1 MVRCDTFT
9 DVDMPT
15 VERFEIRDWIVCLA
29 GVERLFFMIENKPQ
43 EPEESRSQQ
52 EEIAPVAQ
60 PVPVPQAAK
69 PARSNLANFLTLIGL
84 FGVARR
90 LNHTKPTVAVGQH
103 TEANRFLLQVIQPGL
118 AGLMDG
124 SVSTLAPIFATA
136 FATHRPMTAFLV
148 GMAAATGAGIS
159 MAFSEA
165 LSDDGVLTG
174 RGNPVLRGAITGMMT
189 FLGGAGHTL
198 PFLIQD
204 LHVALLVAYFVV
216 GVELIVIA
224 AIRHRYFGT
233 NWTLSILQVIGGGA
247 LVFAA
252 GFLFGSA

>member
-1 MVRCDTFT
+1 
-9 DVDMPT
+9 
-15 VERFEIRDWIVCLA
+15 
-29 GVERLFFMIENKPQ
+29 MIDKKPQ
-43 EPEESRSQQ
+43 DSQDG
-52 EEIAPVAQ
+52 PG
-60 PVPVPQAAK
+60 VPVPQT
-69 PARSNLANFLTLIGL
+69 PAGRPQRSNLAKFLMLIGL
-84 FGVARR
+84 FGVAQRMDR
-90 LNHTKPTVAVGQH
+90 TTPMVAVGQH
-103 TEANRFLLQVIQPGL
+103 TSSNRFLLQVVQPGL

-136 FATHRPMTAFLV
+136 FATHHSMTAFLV

-174 RGNPVLRGAITGMMT
+174 RGNPVLRGAITGLMT

-198 PFLIQD
+198 PFLIPN
-204 LHVALLVAYFVV
+204 LHLALIVAYIVV
-216 GVELIVIA
+216 GVELTVIA

-233 NWTLSILQVIGGGA
+233 KWTTSILHVIGCGA

-252 GFLFGSA
+252 GFIFCSA

>member
-1 MVRCDTFT
+1 
-9 DVDMPT
+9 
-15 VERFEIRDWIVCLA
+15 
-29 GVERLFFMIENKPQ
+29 MIDKKPQ
-43 EPEESRSQQ
+43 EPEESQSQQ
-52 EEIAPVAQ
+52 KEIAHVAQ
-60 PVPVPQAAK
+60 PVPVLQTPAGKPQ
-69 PARSNLANFLTLIGL
+69 RSNLAKFLVMIGL
-84 FGVARR
+84 FGVAQR
-90 LNHTKPTVAVGQH
+90 LDRTTPTVAVGQQ
-103 TEANRFLLQVIQPGL
+103 TDSNRILLQVIQPGL

-136 FATHRPMTAFLV
+136 FATHHSTTAFLV

-159 MAFSEA
+159 MALSEA

-174 RGNPVLRGAITGMMT
+174 RGKPVLRGSITGMMT

-198 PFLIQD
+198 PFLIGD
-204 LHVALLVAYFVV
+204 LHVALIVAYIVV

-233 NWTLSILQVIGGGA
+233 KWAISILQVIGGGA

-252 GFLFGSA
+252 GFIFGSA